1 MDGLLFWKNFEC
13 TGAKRPDDVRPFRRR
28 PLFDEMATAVAPGTA
43 GDVITTA
50 ERTRRR
56 KTTRHLT
63 IQLDVANEDGK
74 CQAEL
79 VFNDL
84 RQFKDSTSC

>member
-1 MDGLLFWKNFEC
+1 MGFNSGKIYVSV
-13 TGAKRPDDVRPFRRR
+13 GAKRPDDVRPFRSR

-50 ERTRRR
+50 KRTRSR
-56 KTTRHLT
+56 KTTLRLT

-74 CQAEL
+74 CQAVL